1 MLPDS
6 LNLTLIV
13 NSLLFLTT
21 IADETFTIKDVFY
34 YFTMAIV
41 LGLGFQAFYYLRY
54 LPFNTSPEIFYDGG
68 FNEYLGSAGLFM
80 YVVIGTMVTDIGAYF
95 FGVLF
100 GAMVLLLMKTMTE
113 RNLIKK
119 IAEWF
124 MK

>member
-1 MLPDS
+1 MKRISNWSKTMIALAILLVLMLNPMTRS
-6 LNLTLIV
+6 VIMLI
-13 NSLLFLTT
+13 
-21 IADETFTIKDVFY
+21 
-34 YFTMAIV
+34 
-41 LGLGFQAFYYLRY
+41 
-54 LPFNTSPEIFYDGG
+54 LP
-68 FNEYLGSAGLFM
+68 LGSGIDDL
-80 YVVIGTMVTDIGAYF
+80 IF